1 MTVCGAQSFLKSFE
15 KTSRVRRKPREVSG
29 AKAMG
34 RGLVS
39 YDSGCGLAL
48 SATGLV
54 GHRRASKRQGVQ
66 VRAGGPELNEIESFF
81 AWNSSRREDSQRSV
95 GGAGGGEPFSSR
107 QGWHGTVDVSQSLQ
121 LLLAEGL
128 GQVLR

>member
-34 RGLVS
+34 RGLVF

-66 VRAGGPELNEIESFF
+66 VRAGGPELNEIESFSPGIHRGEKILSGQSE
-81 AWNSSRREDSQRSV
+81 AQAEASRFRAARDGMELWTCLSHSNCY
-95 GGAGGGEPFSSR
+95 
-107 QGWHGTVDVSQSLQ
+107 
-121 LLLAEGL
+121 
-128 GQVLR
+128 